1 MELWSDYEGK
11 TIAEAYPLGQLIR
24 PEGRSAFFATSNGTG
39 TAAVIR
45 LTESLNDEN
54 EMLERWR
61 RVSELKQEHLVTIRK
76 FGQTRYENTPL
87 AYALMEPTDGSLAEI
102 LRDRPLTPAEAR
114 EVAVSLVEAL
124 AALHANGLVHG
135 QVETA
140 NVLAVGEVV
149 KLRSDCVRECVVD
162 AEFLTVQEFE
172 ELLQRDVEGVA
183 RVLLEALTLKTT
195 LTGGTMLPTPFD
207 GIVRRG
213 LDGSWGLK
221 EMGDALNPPA
231 VVERPV
237 KPLVPESVLT
247 ASQGFERPRVVLE
260 PKPRPELKM
269 RAVHWQQE
277 VEPERGSYGWK
288 LGLGFALT
296 AVLVL
301 LWLFLPAG
309 RAPVTAAPATAF
321 APIDDAPVGKP
332 PAAAAGS
339 ASAGVASSGIASA
352 ATQAGWHVVAYTYH
366 REEQAFQRVEA
377 IKERHPELNAEV
389 FAPNGRAPYLV
400 GLGGAMSEEEA
411 GAMKG
416 LARKEGMPHDTF
428 ARRYGDSTR

>member
-61 RVSELKQEHLVTIRK
+61 RVSELKQEHLVTIRR

-183 RVLLEALTLKTT
+183 RVLLEALTLKTK

-231 VVERPV
+231 VVERV
-237 KPLVPESVLT
+237 VRPLVPESVLT
-247 ASQGFERPRVVLE
+247 AGQGFERPRVVVE

-269 RAVHWQQE
+269 RRVHWQGI
-277 VEPERGSYGWK
+277 EPQRRLAGWGM
-288 LGLGFALT
+288 GLGFAAT

-309 RAPVTAAPATAF
+309 RAPVTAAPAPATAF
-321 APIDDAPVGKP
+321 VPIDDAPAGK
-332 PAAAAGS
+332 PAAATM
-339 ASAGVASSGIASA
+339 ASA

-400 GLGGAMSEEEA
+400 GLGEAMSEEEA

-416 LARKEGMPHDTF
+416 LARKDGMPRDTF
-428 ARRYGDSTR
+428 ARRYRDSAR